1 MGSDIADSYLLAAI
15 AFLAGIVVGWL
26 LATVRARATMRDS
39 AWSAGTDPA
48 VGTRRP
54 MTAKIR
60 TMELKCAC
68 GALSK
73 FRDPVE
79 DGYLPFP
86 SGDSV
91 ACPSCGRV
99 LKLNEFRKLEKD
111 ARSQAI

>member
-1 MGSDIADSYLLAAI
+1 MSSESADSYLLAAI

-26 LATVRARATMRDS
+26 LATVRAKATKNAS
-39 AWSAGTDPA
+39 AWPEGTDPA

-54 MTAKIR
+54 VTAKIR

-68 GALSK
+68 SALSK

-79 DGYLPFP
+79 PGCQPFP

-99 LKLNEFRKLEKD
+99 LKLDEFRKLEKD
-111 ARSQAI
+111 ARS